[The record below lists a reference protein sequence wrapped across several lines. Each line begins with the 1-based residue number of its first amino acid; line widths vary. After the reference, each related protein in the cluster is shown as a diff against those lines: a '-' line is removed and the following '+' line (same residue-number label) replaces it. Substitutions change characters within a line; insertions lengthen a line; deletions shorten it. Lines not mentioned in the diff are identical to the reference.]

1 MNITYDKDID
11 YMEIFFSKEENY
23 GDELNDT
30 CMVFKSEKTDVIIGY
45 AFENASQS
53 VFEAEFLHL
62 TTKLA
67 AMLKMVRAL
76 ENLTQEEAA
85 KRIGD
90 ITLRHYQ
97 RLEAGED
104 TTLETLERITLAF
117 PGQDFSKMFKRTA

>member
-23 GDELNDT
+23 GDEVSDT
-30 CMVFKSEKTDVIIGY
+30 CMVFKSEKTDKIVGY
-45 AFENASQS
+45 DFENASKT

-67 AMLKMVRAL
+67 AMLKMIRIS
-76 ENLTQEEAA
+76 EGLTQEEVAR
-85 KRIGD
+85 RIGD

-97 RLEAGED
+97 R
-104 TTLETLERITLAF
+104 
-117 PGQDFSKMFKRTA
+117 P